1 MGKSFNRLIGLGI
14 IVFLFFTFSNF
25 NNVSDIVE
33 AIKESVDTTRFENPV
48 FENTENIQKAVITD
62 VVDGDTIKVYFDGK
76 EETVRLLLIDTP
88 ETVKPNTPVQP
99 FGEEASDYMKRRLIK
114 DTVVELEFGIEERDK
129 YNRLLAYV
137 FKDGDFINEELVKEG
152 LARVAYV
159 YEPNTKYLD
168 VLKQAENE
176 AQKKKIGIWSIDGYV
191 TDKGF
196 NYE

>member
-33 AIKESVDTTRFENPV
+33 AIKKSVDTTRFENPV

-99 FGEEASDYMKRRLIK
+99 FGEEASDYMRRRLIK
-114 DTVVELEFGIEERDK
+114 DTVVELEFGIEVRDK

>member
-25 NNVSDIVE
+25 NKVSDIVE